1 MDTDTGKYDLLTTGK
16 RISLD
21 IGTKIHLEI
30 EGVVIPLESYMVGME
45 PDNYIILKTPRPYPT
60 IKQKLYQ
67 GNQCIVKYIF
77 QGTVFAFQTKI
88 IDSISQPFRLLFL
101 EYPKIIQHHDLRD
114 YKRIDCVI
122 PAKIVVK
129 DEEKM
134 AAVVDV
140 SKRGCRVQIQIY
152 PGDLVPAIVIND
164 EVVLWAKFPGVEGD
178 LEIHGRVRNIRKS
191 RHEMVL
197 GVVYLEISLDAQ
209 QKIAKYLASVEGLFR
224 TRFE

>member
-1 MDTDTGKYDLLTTGK
+1 MDTGKYDFMTTGK

-30 EGVVIPLESYMVGME
+30 EGVAIPLESYMVGME

-114 YKRIDCVI
+114 YRRIDCVI
-122 PAKIVVK
+122 PARIVVK

-152 PGDLVPAIVIND
+152 PGDRVPSIVIND
-164 EVVLWAKFPGVEGD
+164 EVSLWAKFPGVEGD

-197 GVVYLEISLDAQ
+197 GVVYQEIPREAQ
-209 QKIAKYLASVEGLFR
+209 EKIAGYLLSVEELFKNR
-224 TRFE
+224 TGG

>member
-1 MDTDTGKYDLLTTGK
+1 MDAGKYDFMTTGK

-30 EGVVIPLESYMVGME
+30 EGVAIALESYMVGME
-45 PDNYIILKTPRPYPT
+45 PDSYIILKTPRPYPT

-88 IDSISQPFRLLFL
+88 IDSISEPFRLLFL

-114 YKRIDCVI
+114 HRRIDCVI
-122 PAKIVVK
+122 PARIAVK

-152 PGDLVPAIVIND
+152 PGDRVPSIVIND
-164 EVVLWAKFPGVEGD
+164 EVALWAKFPGVEGD

-197 GVVYLEISLDAQ
+197 GVVYQEIPRAAQ
-209 QKIAKYLASVEGLFR
+209 QKIADYLLSVEELFHIPEER
-224 TRFE
+224 